1 MSSES
6 ARRDLQHFLRLSAAQ
21 VRYRLGMLESKE
33 TYSVRVARLR
43 MLEELIKEQI
53 PYEDSRRSISQAR

>member
-1 MSSES
+1 MSQEE
-6 ARRDLQHFLRLSAAQ
+6 ARRDLQHFLRLASAQ
-21 VRYRLGMLESKE
+21 VRHRIKAIESKE

-53 PYEDSRRSISQAR
+53 PNEDPRDSAGPAR

>member
-6 ARRDLQHFLRLSAAQ
+6 ARHDLQHFLRLSAAQ
-21 VRYRLGMLESKE
+21 VRYRLGTLESKG

-53 PYEDSRRSISQAR
+53 PHEDTRRSAGQTR